1 MVRFCQFI
9 TQAENIG
16 FLRFQSCCDFCSPD
30 RSASFG
36 EDIPLGKSE
45 ILGYLSV
52 CSKGIL
58 PTSFNSTDTLSSIG
72 VLYPSQLRAFPGWV
86 RFFFTQ
92 ENGQVS
98 GQGLI
103 HPQSRE
109 ISHLGKQESS
119 SVKPLAK
126 GEGRALVTEVG
137 IWEFSI
143 LWYHR
148 TQRFERIKR
157 RRIHVTNYIHTSGWR
172 FWH

>member
-1 MVRFCQFI
+1 MVSFCQFI

-16 FLRFQSCCDFCSPD
+16 FLRFQSCCGFCSPD

-86 RFFFTQ
+86 RFFSPRRMGRCQGRDWYILRAGRSHTWESRRAHLWSLWQKGKGGHWSLKWASESFLS
-92 ENGQVS
+92 S
-98 GQGLI
+98 GTIG
-103 HPQSRE
+103 PRGSKE
-109 ISHLGKQESS
+109 
-119 SVKPLAK
+119 
-126 GEGRALVTEVG
+126 
-137 IWEFSI
+137 
-143 LWYHR
+143 
-148 TQRFERIKR
+148 
-157 RRIHVTNYIHTSGWR
+157 
-172 FWH
+172 